1 MLIRK
6 KLRSTLPEIEDSF
19 FVKMDR
25 DKSDIEVQVRAMES
39 VIARDRMSL
48 WIQRGVIV
56 FILAMLVRL
65 TILSELSVWR
75 ALLMLLAMLLLI
87 GVKIVSVWKIRKLK
101 RDKRSQEN

>member
-1 MLIRK
+1 
-6 KLRSTLPEIEDSF
+6 
-19 FVKMDR
+19 MDR